1 MKNIELNSTGTNHV
15 ANLGVLIAL
24 LLLYCGLC
32 YWLFEAAILNLV
44 GAWNGRPEYSHGMLV
59 PIISAFLIWQKQNE
73 IRALPGATS
82 KWAVLCVFLAA
93 SFYVIGELTT
103 VYLISQYALLFALYG
118 LALMLFGLRGSV
130 LFLVPI
136 LILVFMIPLPNF
148 WQKNLS
154 AELQLISSE
163 IGVLVIR
170 AMGIS
175 VLLEG
180 NIIDLGTLQLQVA
193 EACNGL
199 RYLFPLMTFGFLVG
213 YFLTAPMWFKILLFL
228 STIPITVL
236 MNSLR
241 IGAIGILVE
250 YWGIEMAQGFIH
262 DFEGWIVFMLCLLV
276 LFAEVALYSR
286 FFMSGVKV
294 QQLIR
299 VDLPE
304 NDGRPWQFRSQ
315 NLSWPLIALMLAFIP
330 GAYFTVQ
337 QTYQEEMIPNRASFF
352 LFPNRLDHWQGQ
364 SSNLTPEVLNTLK
377 LEDYLLM
384 DYHNPLGRTV
394 NFYVAYYESQRKGES
409 AHSPRTCLPGGGWD
423 ILSHEVK
430 HIELEDRSLPVN
442 RVVMQMGENRNLVY
456 YWFDQR
462 GRNLTNEYWV
472 KLAILWDSLFRH
484 RSDGALVRLVTDI
497 RPGEHAAEA
506 DQRLQQFMTSA
517 VPKLENY
524 IPH

>member
-1 MKNIELNSTGTNHV
+1 M
-15 ANLGVLIAL
+15 
-24 LLLYCGLC
+24 
-32 YWLFEAAILNLV
+32 AA
-44 GAWNGRPEYSHGMLV
+44 G
-59 PIISAFLIWQKQNE
+59 
-73 IRALPGATS
+73 
-82 KWAVLCVFLAA
+82 
-93 SFYVIGELTT
+93 FYVIGELTT

-118 LALMLFGLRGSV
+118 LTLMLFGARGSL

-213 YFLTAPMWFKILLFL
+213 YFLCAPMWFKAVLFF

-236 MNSLR
+236 MNSFR
-241 IGAIGILVE
+241 IGVIGILVE
-250 YWGIEMAQGFIH
+250 FWGIEMAQGFIH

-286 FFMSGVKV
+286 FFVPGKKV
-294 QQLIR
+294 QDLIR
-299 VDLPE
+299 VDLPVS
-304 NDGRPWQFRSQ
+304 DGRPWQFRSH
-315 NLSWPLIALMLAFIP
+315 NLSWPLIVLMLALIPTAHFI
-330 GAYFTVQ
+330 VQ
-337 QTYQEEMIPNRASFF
+337 KTHQEEMVPSRASFF
-352 LFPNRLDHWQGQ
+352 LFPKRLDHWQGKT
-364 SSNLTPEVLNTLK
+364 SNLTPEVLNTLK
-377 LEDYLLM
+377 LEDYLLI

-423 ILSHEVK
+423 IMSSDVK
-430 HIELEDRSLPVN
+430 EIDLENRSIPVN
-442 RVVMQMGENRNLVY
+442 RVVMQMGDNRSLVY

-462 GRNLTNEYWV
+462 GRILTNEYLV
-472 KLAILWDSLFRH
+472 KLAILWDSLVRH

-497 RPGEHAAEA
+497 RLGENPEDA
-506 DQRLQQFMTSA
+506 DRRLQQFMASA
-517 VPKLENY
+517 IPELENY